1 MRRKHIALFLVAIS
15 LLFSAAGAERTA
27 LQEKAGNLGARIKR
41 IENGLIPNPGFVL
54 KGEAAKPVSLLSRM
68 ADYKVPGVSVAVIKD
83 HEIEWAKGYG
93 LKEAGGSGPVTP
105 ETLFQAA
112 SISKPVSAM
121 AALYFVGQG
130 LLNLDENVN
139 DKLLSWK
146 VPDNEWTKDKK
157 VTLRGILIF

>member
-1 MRRKHIALFLVAIS
+1 MRRKHIALTEADDIS
-15 LLFSAAGAERTA
+15 
-27 LQEKAGNLGARIKR
+27 
-41 IENGLIPNPGFVL
+41 
-54 KGEAAKPVSLLSRM
+54 
-68 ADYKVPGVSVAVIKD
+68 
-83 HEIEWAKGYG
+83 
-93 LKEAGGSGPVTP
+93 PVTP

-139 DKLLSWK
+139 DKLRSWN